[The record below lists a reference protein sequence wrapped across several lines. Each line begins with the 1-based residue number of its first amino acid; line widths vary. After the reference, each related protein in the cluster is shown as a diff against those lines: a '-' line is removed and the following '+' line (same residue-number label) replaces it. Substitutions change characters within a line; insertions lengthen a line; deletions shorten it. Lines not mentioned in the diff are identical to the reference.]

1 MQDKEIYENLLNLT
15 KNFTTLLLHASTEAS
30 SDEVFDVFCS
40 ALESSVEMQHQ
51 VYKCMEDCGFYQI
64 KQVPQT
70 EIKTVQN
77 KFEECCY

>member
-1 MQDKEIYENLLNLT
+1 MAKKQSFSSRRHISSPGAI
-15 KNFTTLLLHASTEAS
+15 HASTEAS